1 MTINN
6 LKSLAGQDTAII
18 ATIKL
23 DACRH
28 TTAQSV
34 IDGRVT
40 LTSALS
46 AGYTGSVAITGGNAE
61 SFIIADPFLLIDDEI
76 IEIDVISNTELT
88 IISRGKF
95 GTTDTS
101 HDAGVAD
108 IKHSGEVDG
117 SCYGFA
123 QTCSSGDSY
132 QADLYKDF
140 VFPSAQ
146 LDWSKI
152 YFNGFSSWSHTPAKV
167 DPGQTIG
174 SRAKV
179 SLTLLDHVE
188 GDTYVPYADRRTSDG
203 TLWKKIFERHPNIE
217 GRPLIIE
224 TGFDPLNYNPDNFI
238 RREYVIDSINESNG
252 SLRIS
257 ALDPLILADDKV
269 SKAPIASQ
277 GVLADAIDLTSTE
290 ITYTSAP
297 EFDYSASGTVYVRID
312 SEVIECTVLSDFVLT
327 IVTRGVGGTENKQ
340 HAINSTV
347 QKVLFY
353 DNVNVVE
360 IIVDLIENYTP
371 IKSTF
376 LDDYTEV
383 IAATSTITLTAYISK
398 STSVKTLINEL
409 IKNGDLVVYYDE
421 ENQKIKIKLVGDAT
435 QTPIFLNEEDHIER
449 GSIKFT
455 RLPKEQ
461 YTRYSTAWAPNDIT
475 KTTDEENFSIV
486 FQAINLTN
494 ELPKFQGETNEK
506 DIFFNRWLTTSNEDV
521 VVGTSIA
528 QRVLDR
534 AQELPYDLSLNLDI
548 ESVFD
553 TQGSV
558 LENGSIATIASSK
571 RVNKDGSAQ
580 SKNYQVLSMKDLG
593 NMKYTVDFRL
603 YQDPLIGVNVDF
615 TIDENK
621 ENYILSDE
629 FAPTA
634 GHYIVLI
641 NTGVTIG
648 STSTSLFA
656 FTTGVQA
663 SGVSFEFIIRGS
675 ILSKGGRG
683 GDGGDLFMPRKED
696 VPGVFTKTG
705 STGFDGGNVFEA
717 TVPCTINVGSG
728 AIWAGGGGA
737 SGEKSI
743 GENDVNPVYSKA
755 GNGGPGGQG
764 YTNSGLSNGGTVEYD
779 GSGIVDT
786 GIDGTNGNLGS
797 NGILGNNYGG
807 KFGESGKANDGI
819 LGGLTGFAIVSNGNN
834 VTITNG
840 DNPIN
845 IKGRRS

>member
-1 MTINN
+1 MTINS
-6 LKSLAGQDTAII
+6 LKSLAGQDIAVI
-18 ATIKL
+18 ATVKL

-46 AGYTGSVAITGGNAE
+46 AGYVGSITISGGNAE
-61 SFIIADPFLLIDDEI
+61 SFIIADPFLLIGDEL
-76 IEIDVISNTELT
+76 IEIDVVSNTELT

-101 HDAGVAD
+101 HGAGVAD

-203 TLWKKIFERHPNIE
+203 TLWEKIFERHPNIE

-224 TGFDPLNYNPDNFI
+224 TGFDPLNYDPDNFI

-269 SKAPIASQ
+269 SKAPVASK
-277 GVLADAIDLTSTE
+277 GVLSIAIDETSAE
-290 ITYTSAP
+290 INFTSAP
-297 EFDYSASGTVYVRID
+297 QFDYGTSGKVHVRID

-327 IVTRGVGGTENKQ
+327 IVNRGVGGTEVKN
-340 HAINSTV
+340 HSINSTI

-353 DNVNVVE
+353 DNMNVVE

-371 IKSTF
+371 IKSVI
-376 LDDYTEV
+376 LDDYTDV

-409 IKNGDLVVYYDE
+409 IKNGDLVMYYDE

-435 QTPIFLNEEDHIER
+435 QTPIFLNEDDHIEQ

-455 RLPKEQ
+455 RKPKEQ

-506 DIFFNRWLTTSNEDV
+506 DIFFNRWLTTSSEDV
-521 VVGTSIA
+521 VIGTSIA
-528 QRVLDR
+528 QRALDR
-534 AQELPYDLSLNLDI
+534 VQELPYELSLNLDI

-553 TQGSV
+553 TQNSV

-571 RVNKDGSAQ
+571 RVNKDGSPQ

-593 NMKYTVDFRL
+593 NMKYKVDFRL
-603 YQDPLIGVNVDF
+603 FQDPLIGVNVDF
-615 TIDENK
+615 TIDESK
-621 ENYILSDE
+621 ENYDLSTD
-629 FAPTA
+629 FAPSA
-634 GHYIVLI
+634 GEYTILI
-641 NTGVTIG
+641 NTGTVIG
-648 STSTSLFA
+648 ATSTSVFA
-656 FTTGVQA
+656 FTTGTQA
-663 SGVSFEFIIRGS
+663 AGVSFIFIVRGT
-675 ILSKGGRG
+675 ILGNGGRG
-683 GDGGDLFMPRKED
+683 GAGGALLMPVKED
-696 VPGVFTKTG
+696 VPGSFTENG
-705 STGFDGGNVFEA
+705 SNGLVGGNAFEA
-717 TVPCTINVGSG
+717 TVPCKINVGSG

-737 SGEKSI
+737 GGER
-743 GENDVNPVYSKA
+743 SKGTNNVSPIYTKP
-755 GNGGPGGQG
+755 GNGGSGGQG
-764 YTNSGLSNGGTVEYD
+764 YSSSGVSSAGTVSID
-779 GSGIVDT
+779 PGTLLDT
-786 GIDGTNGNLGS
+786 GLAGPAGNLGS
-797 NGILGNNYGG
+797 EGILGSNYGG
-807 KFGESGKANDGI
+807 KFGEQGYSPQGST
-819 LGGLTGFAIVSNGNN
+819 GGLPGFAIVSNGNN

-840 DNPIN
+840 NNPIN